1 MLATGTIIFLV
12 TIAPMTLFIQTKS
25 SKTPPKYF
33 KDFSPA
39 KNLCP
44 SAQGLFEDKIADL
57 LAAIGA
63 NIDFHQR
70 GGNLR
75 SIADYLNRHQQSTLD
90 SLGIMFT
97 PRGKNNPIKDTIQH
111 LRQFYLNNE
120 IKRGGYGQPL
130 PGMLT
135 SIDSNQMVEQALF
148 EKRWINVIEPPSRER
163 HIVGVGHIGP
173 ECSRNIS
180 FSRATYEEK
189 SMCLNFKESY
199 QDSDEYRSSS
209 CDIFSIGSNDQWGFE
224 NEIHQKLPGCTTHTF
239 DCTIK
244 SNSPRN
250 KPDSLGYKFYPYC
263 IGSEDATLPYLPY
276 HKLVAA
282 TLVQTA
288 PKLLKMDIEGFEYNV
303 LETVLSGDPT
313 FWPEQIMM
321 EVHWATRMVKLP
333 WMTRTRTAGEIAM
346 FFGMLFNHG
355 GYIVANSRVFDG
367 CEPCMEVLLVKVLC

>member
-1 MLATGTIIFLV
+1 MRRHSKWQHSAYDDNHNYVKAGTKEDKSRLIPVKCIHIIMLATGTIIFLV
-12 TIAPMTLFIQTKS
+12 TIAPMTFIQTKS

-44 SAQGLFEDKIADL
+44 SAHGLFEDKIADL

-97 PRGKNNPIKDTIQH
+97 PHGKNNPIKDTIQH

-148 EKRWINVIEPPSRER
+148 EKRWINVMEPPSRER

-199 QDSDEYRSSS
+199 QDSDEYRNSS
-209 CDIFSIGSNDQWGFE
+209 CDIFSIGSNNQ
-224 NEIHQKLPGCTTHTF
+224 
-239 DCTIK
+239 
-244 SNSPRN
+244 
-250 KPDSLGYKFYPYC
+250 
-263 IGSEDATLPYLPY
+263 
-276 HKLVAA
+276 
-282 TLVQTA
+282 
-288 PKLLKMDIEGFEYNV
+288 
-303 LETVLSGDPT
+303 
-313 FWPEQIMM
+313 
-321 EVHWATRMVKLP
+321 
-333 WMTRTRTAGEIAM
+333 
-346 FFGMLFNHG
+346 
-355 GYIVANSRVFDG
+355 
-367 CEPCMEVLLVKVLC
+367 